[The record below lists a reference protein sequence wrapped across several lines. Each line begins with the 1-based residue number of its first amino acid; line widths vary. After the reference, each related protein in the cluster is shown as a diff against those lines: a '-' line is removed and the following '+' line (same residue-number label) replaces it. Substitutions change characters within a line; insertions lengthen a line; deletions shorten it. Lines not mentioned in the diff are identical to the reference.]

1 MKLKPLLA
9 GTTCRNSMSASK
21 PPADA
26 PIATTHG
33 DASTLP
39 PGPAV
44 RATLRGRLDF
54 IGRRGLRAALVALL
68 LLPMVPQSTAPH
80 TLQGP
85 ALVTHPSFRTYMH
98 APPCCE
104 PVP

>member
-33 DASTLP
+33 DASTFP

-68 LLPMVPQSTAPH
+68 LLPMAPPSTAPH
-80 TLQGP
+80 TLSGARP
-85 ALVTHPSFRTYMH
+85 RLPVTAGRLRALTNT
-98 APPCCE
+98 
-104 PVP
+104 